1 MTIEEYKKILEEELA
16 TAIKETELNLK
27 RFGVTVHIS
36 TKIEYKNIDED
47 LFEYI
52 FNKRVKSD

>member
-1 MTIEEYKKILEEELA
+1 MTIEEFKKSFEEELA
-16 TAIKETELNLK
+16 TAIKEMELNLK
-27 RFGVTVHIS
+27 RLGVTVHIS
-36 TKIEYKNIDED
+36 TRVEYKNVDEE